1 MKNLVILSIMA
12 LSLSAGAADLLTLK
26 GNSGFSPVAFS
37 NQVSV
42 NETGKI
48 IRVKRVGGTATREV
62 LGQLS
67 ANSVQS
73 LKDQIEGIADNAK
86 LVDPNPKAPKC
97 MDAPSSSISVN
108 KGGKEITLTERA
120 SCHTSTV
127 EDSNALALIN
137 VIMGLN
143 SL

>member
-26 GNSGFSPVAFS
+26 ENSGFSPAAYS
-37 NQVSV
+37 RQVSV

-48 IRVKRVGGTATREV
+48 VRVKRVGGAATREV

-73 LKDQIEGIADNAK
+73 LKDQIEKIADNAK
-86 LVDPNPKAPKC
+86 LVDSN
-97 MDAPSSSISVN
+97 APSSSVSVN
-108 KGGKEITLTERA
+108 KGGDKTILI
-120 SCHTSTV
+120 
-127 EDSNALALIN
+127 LAN
-137 VIMGLN
+137 
-143 SL
+143 